1 MVMVVVVSIVMVGV
15 VQRDGGN
22 DSYNVMMIEVEVEK
36 GMIGGDDEVPLH
48 RLLLL
53 QL

>member
-1 MVMVVVVSIVMVGV
+1 MVVPM
-15 VQRDGGN
+15 DG
-22 DSYNVMMIEVEVEK
+22 DSDSCKVMMMAEK
-36 GMIGGDDEVPLH
+36 EMIGGDDEVPPH